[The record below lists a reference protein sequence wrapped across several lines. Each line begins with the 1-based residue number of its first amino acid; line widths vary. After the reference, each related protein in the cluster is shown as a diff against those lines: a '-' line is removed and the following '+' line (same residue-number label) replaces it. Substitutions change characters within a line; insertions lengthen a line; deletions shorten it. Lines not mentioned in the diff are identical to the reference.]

1 MALSLNVPFQDSR
14 RSQDLLNF
22 LCTSEVKSCRR
33 TFDRSRSFHHK
44 TSIPVLCCGK
54 VKASA
59 LGCSKCIK
67 TFTKRKKNCLRPP
80 GTSSMLFK
88 LLSFNGKVEKRMAQ
102 WSLINRGVPQVSILQ
117 IELGFQGKY
126 FPADQL
132 TAFHWITG
140 LRLQTF
146 LRFFFK

>member
-1 MALSLNVPFQDSR
+1 MMALTLNVPFQDSR

-67 TFTKRKKNCLRPP
+67 TFTKRKKNCLRP
-80 GTSSMLFK
+80 SRHF
-88 LLSFNGKVEKRMAQ
+88 FHAF
-102 WSLINRGVPQVSILQ
+102 QVA
-117 IELGFQGKY
+117 EF
-126 FPADQL
+126 
-132 TAFHWITG
+132 
-140 LRLQTF
+140 
-146 LRFFFK
+146 